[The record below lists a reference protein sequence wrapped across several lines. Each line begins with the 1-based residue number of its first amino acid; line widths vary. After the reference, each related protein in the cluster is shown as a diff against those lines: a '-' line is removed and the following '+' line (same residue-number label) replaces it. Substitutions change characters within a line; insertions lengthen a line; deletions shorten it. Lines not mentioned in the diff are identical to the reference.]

1 MFFPL
6 MLAAVGRYKRLMAA
20 GVNRRVIKTGEDVK
34 TQRSDEAGGR
44 GRGGRGR
51 ADGDGLTRAGG
62 RGRGDVLGEPEERR
76 RGTSG
81 RSR

>member
-1 MFFPL
+1 MPPQSRTPSHSIDEVRKQEDLMFFPL

-51 ADGDGLTRAGG
+51 ADGDGLTRAG
-62 RGRGDVLGEPEERR
+62 
-76 RGTSG
+76 
-81 RSR
+81 